1 MTTEKEEEE
10 KRLEE
15 KMKEL
20 ENDSGKTRDNMS
32 RKISI
37 YSWKKMVLV
46 KLRRTHL
53 CMNQNIPQ
61 NGFDKTRDH
70 NNSNIPENC

>member
-1 MTTEKEEEE
+1 MIIEKEEEE

-20 ENDSGKTRDNMS
+20 ENDLGKIRINLS

-37 YSWKKMVLV
+37 YFWKKW
-46 KLRRTHL
+46 
-53 CMNQNIPQ
+53 
-61 NGFDKTRDH
+61 FW
-70 NNSNIPENC
+70 

>member
-1 MTTEKEEEE
+1 MIIEKEEEE

-20 ENDSGKTRDNMS
+20 ENDLGKIRDNMS

-37 YSWKKMVLV
+37 YFWKKW
-46 KLRRTHL
+46 
-53 CMNQNIPQ
+53 
-61 NGFDKTRDH
+61 FW
-70 NNSNIPENC
+70 